1 MIAKRLLG
9 IQKAISPPAPAATD
23 VYYDYRSLIL
33 NMQGSAGS
41 TTFTDSSPNNLAIT
55 AYGNAQLA
63 SDATFGTVGTFDGSG
78 DYLSIP
84 SNAAFNFGTGD
95 FTVEFWF
102 YNSNP
107 ATQNN
112 CLISLNDNNN
122 FYAGLRVYY
131 NSTNTLDT
139 LVSTTGSSWSVIA
152 NNAASNSVT
161 KNTWN
166 HYAIV
171 RSGSLLK
178 TFLNGVQYMAD
189 RSITGSVFASS
200 DHLIATVRS
209 GSPTDY
215 FNGLIGPLRISP
227 WAVYKSNFTPSQD
240 LFPAAQ
246 DSTYANPYY
255 DKVALQLK
263 FDGTNGSTSFV
274 DSGPNALAVT
284 AVGNAQVSTTQ
295 AKYGGASA
303 YFDGAGDAVQI
314 PFNAALD
321 LTSGDFTIE
330 GWVYFNAVSGTP
342 TIITPFGTG
351 TTFGGWV
358 IALDSSSRLTFYL
371 STAANTWNLA
381 TNVLFS
387 ATAVVTGT
395 WYHFALVRNGSAFKP
410 YLNGIAGTTF
420 TSSSTL
426 YNNSRPLKIGAE
438 KDSNVLPLNG
448 YIDDLRIT
456 KYARYQ
462 SSFTPPTQAH
472 PNIYNPYTT
481 LPVSGAALWLDGAD
495 SSTLFTDA
503 GVTPVNKSGDLVYQW
518 SDKSGNNR
526 HATQATS
533 GNRPTWTPPASGQN
547 GLGVITFDGSVNY
560 MESTAI
566 KPANNLTIEALFYP
580 SSVSGQWRK
589 VLVLPHSSTSWSAPY
604 YAYQLGLNSGYFHV
618 GFSVSSDYTIG
629 GLNSTSSASANTW
642 YHVIGTFENGVI
654 KLYLNGSLNA
664 TLDRSGYSTSILY
677 GTGSKVTFGLDA
689 SYFQS
694 EQLQG
699 KLAHAAIY
707 GKTLSSTEVTAA
719 YNFVKSKWGI

>member
-9 IQKAISPPAPAATD
+9 IQKAISPPAPASTD
-23 VYYDYRSLIL
+23 VYYDFRSLIL

-63 SDATFGTVGTFDGSG
+63 SDATFGTVASFDGSG
-78 DYLSIP
+78 DRLNLA
-84 SNAAFNFGTGD
+84 SNSAFGFGTGD
-95 FTVEFWF
+95 FTVETWI
-102 YNSNP
+102 YLNS
-107 ATQNN
+107 
-112 CLISLNDNNN
+112 INNN
-122 FYAGLRVYY
+122 YTQVLPNVPVSGGFSVYYTGPGNYFNVGANSIIISNRISNYGAIPFTWNTNTWYHMAVSRSNGSLRVFM
-131 NSTNTLDT
+131 NGTQVGSTITNTPNYA
-139 LVSTTGSSWSVIA
+139 TGGMNIGG
-152 NNAASNSVT
+152 NTDNAA
-161 KNTWN
+161 
-166 HYAIV
+166 H
-171 RSGSLLK
+171 
-178 TFLNGVQYMAD
+178 
-189 RSITGSVFASS
+189 
-200 DHLIATVRS
+200 TV
-209 GSPTDY
+209 
-215 FNGLIGPLRISP
+215 NGLIGPLRVSP

-240 LFPAAQ
+240 LFPAVQ
-246 DSTYANPYY
+246 DSTYADPYY

-358 IALDSSSRLTFYL
+358 IALNSSSRLTFYL

-533 GNRPTWTPPASGQN
+533 GNRPTWVPPASGQN
-547 GLGVITFDGSVNY
+547 GFGVVGFNGATTFLSIADTAGLQFGTGDFTLFFAGVNSNVSRGSAYANTFISKGYTNIEFYQYQGLIQGYIGGTSNSPKTGSGTVSNNSSY
-560 MESTAI
+560 VAHMIRSSGSTYVA
-566 KPANNLTIEALFYP
+566 ANN
-580 SSVSGQWRK
+580 VSGTP
-589 VLVLPHSSTSWSAPY
+589 VT
-604 YAYQLGLNSGYFHV
+604 N
-618 GFSVSSDYTIG
+618 T
-629 GLNSTSSASANTW
+629 ANA
-642 YHVIGTFENGVI
+642 
-654 KLYLNGSLNA
+654 NGSGTNINIGSRSPFNT
-664 TLDRSGYSTSILY
+664 TLTYLGSMYEILAFNRALSPTEITS
-677 GTGSKVTFGLDA
+677 VQ
-689 SYFQS
+689 SY
-694 EQLQG
+694 L
-699 KLAHAAIY
+699 KA
-707 GKTLSSTEVTAA
+707 
-719 YNFVKSKWGI
+719 KWGTP

>member
-1 MIAKRLLG
+1 MGIANTMTSTAAAGFANWWFGLENSGGTKRLRLG
-9 IQKAISPPAPAATD
+9 RHGNGAVYAWADWTPNLNTWYHIAAT
-23 VYYDYRSLIL
+23 RSSSSIIRLFI
-33 NMQGSAGS
+33 NGVSQSVVSSGSNWANDFS
-41 TTFTDSSPNNLAIT
+41 T
-55 AYGNAQLA
+55 
-63 SDATFGTVGTFDGSG
+63 GTFAVGFMAS
-78 DYLSIP
+78 
-84 SNAAFNFGTGD
+84 
-95 FTVEFWF
+95 V
-102 YNSNP
+102 NS
-107 ATQNN
+107 
-112 CLISLNDNNN
+112 
-122 FYAGLRVYY
+122 
-131 NSTNTLDT
+131 
-139 LVSTTGSSWSVIA
+139 
-152 NNAASNSVT
+152 
-161 KNTWN
+161 
-166 HYAIV
+166 
-171 RSGSLLK
+171 
-178 TFLNGVQYMAD
+178 
-189 RSITGSVFASS
+189 
-200 DHLIATVRS
+200 
-209 GSPTDY
+209 

-240 LFPAAQ
+240 LFPAVQ
-246 DSTYANPYY
+246 DSTYADPYY

-358 IALDSSSRLTFYL
+358 IALNSSSRLTFYL

-438 KDSNVLPLNG
+438 KDSNALPLNG

-589 VLVLPHSSTSWSAPY
+589 VLALPHSSTSWSAPY

>member
-9 IQKAISPPAPAATD
+9 IQKAISPPAPASTD
-23 VYYDYRSLIL
+23 VYYDFRSLIL

-63 SDATFGTVGTFDGSG
+63 SDATFGTVASFDGSG
-78 DYLSIP
+78 DRLNLA
-84 SNAAFNFGTGD
+84 SNSAFGFGTGD
-95 FTVEFWF
+95 FTVETWI
-102 YNSNP
+102 YLNS
-107 ATQNN
+107 
-112 CLISLNDNNN
+112 INNN
-122 FYAGLRVYY
+122 YTQVLPNVPVSGGFSVYYTGPGNYFNVGANSIIISNRISNYGAIPFTWNTNTWYHMAVSRSNGSLRVFM
-131 NSTNTLDT
+131 NGTQVGSTITNTPNYA
-139 LVSTTGSSWSVIA
+139 TGGMNIGG
-152 NNAASNSVT
+152 NTDNAA
-161 KNTWN
+161 
-166 HYAIV
+166 H
-171 RSGSLLK
+171 
-178 TFLNGVQYMAD
+178 
-189 RSITGSVFASS
+189 
-200 DHLIATVRS
+200 TV
-209 GSPTDY
+209 
-215 FNGLIGPLRISP
+215 NGLIGPLRVSP

-240 LFPAAQ
+240 LFPAVQ
-246 DSTYANPYY
+246 DSTYADPYY

-358 IALDSSSRLTFYL
+358 IALNSSSRLTFYL

-589 VLVLPHSSTSWSAPY
+589 VLALPHSSTSWSAPY

-618 GFSVSSDYTIG
+618 GFSVSPNYTIG